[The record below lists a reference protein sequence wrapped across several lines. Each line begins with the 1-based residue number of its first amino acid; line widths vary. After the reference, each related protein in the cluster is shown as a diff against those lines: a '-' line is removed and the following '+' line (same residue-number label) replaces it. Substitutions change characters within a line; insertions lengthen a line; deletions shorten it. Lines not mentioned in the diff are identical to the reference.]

1 MPDLQLELVLVI
13 HAEYSEACTNAK
25 HNVGHSLHVHLH
37 LEPVYAVHVAS
48 VPILFDIPQT

>member
-13 HAEYSEACTNAK
+13 HAEYSEARTNAK

-37 LEPVYAVHVAS
+37 LEPV
-48 VPILFDIPQT
+48 